1 MRAMD
6 GKLDSPTTSTTTDA
20 PVSARTLGKYRLH
33 AHYLSQHCF
42 CTEADLLQAAA
53 AMRDKPMV
61 IIHGTHDLICPPE
74 NAMKLTAANPKARL
88 VFVERGTHTPAD
100 PSIAAALQHA
110 IAELRQVG

>member
-1 MRAMD
+1 
-6 GKLDSPTTSTTTDA
+6 LQ
-20 PVSARTLGKYRLH
+20 